1 MKIHKEGHQIIAV
14 STLILLG
21 LAIVIH
27 YTLQPFNA
35 IQNIL
40 YMLEI
45 VLLFL
50 IIRFFRYPNRT
61 LTADENAIYSPADGK
76 IVIIEQKM
84 EQKYFQ
90 EERIQISIFMSV
102 MNVHVNFYP
111 VSGNIVMTD
120 YFPGDKMVAWH
131 PKSSDLN
138 EHACVVVEDARKRKI
153 LVKQIAGALARRIVC
168 KAKKDEEV
176 QQGNELG
183 MIKFGSRVDISL
195 PANARINVR
204 MNQKV
209 KAKETILAY
218 FE

>member
-1 MKIHKEGHQIIAV
+1 
-14 STLILLG
+14 
-21 LAIVIH
+21 
-27 YTLQPFNA
+27 
-35 IQNIL
+35 
-40 YMLEI
+40 MLEI

-50 IIRFFRYPNRT
+50 IVRFFRYPDRT
-61 LTADENAIYSPADGK
+61 LTIDENAIYSPADGK

-84 EQKYFQ
+84 EQKYFR

-102 MNVHVNFYP
+102 TNVHVNFYP

-138 EHACVVVEDARKRKI
+138 EHACVVVEDAKNRKI

-195 PANARINVR
+195 PANARINVK

-209 KAKETILAY
+209 RAKETILAY